1 MDTNTTLTQK
11 DASEVLFLVSAWMEA
26 LNPVDRSKSSMASLP
41 SRPSG
46 RRGMTLSERIFAAH
60 DCAGR
65 GEVKPGDL
73 IVVDVDWV
81 MASEI
86 SWHVGRFLL
95 GL

>member
-1 MDTNTTLTQK
+1 
-11 DASEVLFLVSAWMEA
+11 MEA
-26 LNPVDRSKSSMASLP
+26 LNSVDRSKSPMASLP

-46 RRGMTLSERIFAAH
+46 TRGMTPREKIFAAH
-60 DCAGR
+60 DYAGR
-65 GEVKPGDL
+65 GDVKPGDL